1 MKSKLLQPD
10 DEIAVRRLS
19 RAFPIMCVVSF
30 LEGCSS
36 VDFYVAL
43 RNKFIDSVGQSK
55 LSELK
60 PFLVN
65 GSYVQIYQACSSIL
79 AENNNGQD
87 IKSLVEAIA
96 HRVNLE
102 NSEAL
107 NDEGGM
113 E

>member
-1 MKSKLLQPD
+1 MKPD
-10 DEIAVRRLS
+10 DKIAARRLS

-30 LEGCSS
+30 LESFSS
-36 VDFYVAL
+36 WNFYVCL

-96 HRVNLE
+96 RRVNLE